1 MVRYA
6 ALRFAEDE
14 NIADRVYWYRCPFP
28 AAAGDKV
35 FAPVGSHD
43 RLQRAEVVRVRT
55 DGCPCEERLLKSVAA
70 RCGAFRR
77 RIGDAVVFET
87 GGLAYDA
94 KHFTRYGRVLFGT
107 WEGAARGVTPLAAVE
122 EFSARYAVLRTQDCV
137 LLTGPCA
144 RRAAA
149 DLMLLAGVAAAD
161 ISARFAAC
169 GAQAEQARTERWVR
183 AERARLEAALGA
195 EETARLADRLR

>member
-1 MVRYA
+1 M
-6 ALRFAEDE
+6 
-14 NIADRVYWYRCPFP
+14 
-28 AAAGDKV
+28 
-35 FAPVGSHD
+35 
-43 RLQRAEVVRVRT
+43 
-55 DGCPCEERLLKSVAA
+55 
-70 RCGAFRR
+70 
-77 RIGDAVVFET
+77 
-87 GGLAYDA
+87 
-94 KHFTRYGRVLFGT
+94 
-107 WEGAARGVTPLAAVE
+107 
-122 EFSARYAVLRTQDCV
+122 